1 MIVPFIFLEIFLR
14 VFNPIPTRIKG
25 DKIILPVN
33 KKHVIE
39 NITIPGIDKTIT
51 QTINSLGF
59 RGPEKPVNFSNYLS
73 IITVGG
79 STTECAYQSD
89 DKTWSFLLEKKLKKV
104 FRNIWLN
111 NAGLDG
117 HSTFGHQILMD
128 DYLLKIKPKIVM
140 FLIGVNDVGRD
151 DLNNYDKDNI
161 KNIYASFSNFFT
173 KNSEVINLIVN
184 MYRGQKAIEK
194 GISHCQYN
202 INTMDS
208 LTLAEDVFKK
218 ALARHNNYIEQ
229 YKKRLIKLIHTAKLN
244 GIEPI
249 LITEPKVWGIGI
261 DTLTGINL
269 ENRKL
274 SDNYNSKLDWQ
285 ILELYNHTTKKVGL
299 ETQTIVIDLAEEM
312 PKSSRYYYDALH
324 YTNAGA
330 ERVSEI
336 IFNDLVDHFKTKYKS
351 FLITQ

>member
-1 MIVPFIFLEIFLR
+1 
-14 VFNPIPTRIKG
+14 
-25 DKIILPVN
+25 
-33 KKHVIE
+33 
-39 NITIPGIDKTIT
+39 
-51 QTINSLGF
+51 
-59 RGPEKPVNFSNYLS
+59 
-73 IITVGG
+73 
-79 STTECAYQSD
+79 
-89 DKTWSFLLEKKLKKV
+89 
-104 FRNIWLN
+104 
-111 NAGLDG
+111 
-117 HSTFGHQILMD
+117 
-128 DYLLKIKPKIVM
+128 
-140 FLIGVNDVGRD
+140 
-151 DLNNYDKDNI
+151 
-161 KNIYASFSNFFT
+161 
-173 KNSEVINLIVN
+173 
-184 MYRGQKAIEK
+184 
-194 GISHCQYN
+194 
-202 INTMDS
+202 
-208 LTLAEDVFKK
+208 VFKK